1 MRSAA
6 AIFSGIALAF
16 VAGAA
21 MAARPPV
28 VVELFTAQGCSSC
41 GPANASVAAM
51 AGRDDVLPL
60 TFSVDYW
67 DYLGWKD
74 TFAQKAFTDRQ
85 RAYAKK
91 LGVREVYT
99 PQVVID
105 GRVQASGVRPAQVEA
120 LLQTQARALRFPPD
134 MEWRGDNRAAVGSG
148 RPPVGGAEVWLVRFD
163 PRDQDVAVRRG
174 DNRGQTIAHRNVVRQ
189 LVRLGAWAGRPRIYR
204 LPPPPEEGLTSA
216 VLVQGAAGGAMIG
229 VLVQATEPKTEETAA
244 R

>member
-6 AIFSGIALAF
+6 AILSGLALAL

-21 MAARPPV
+21 IAARPPV
-28 VVELFTAQGCSSC
+28 VVELYTAQGCSSC

-51 AGRDDVLPL
+51 AGRDDILPL

>member
-1 MRSAA
+1 MRRAV
-6 AIFSGIALAF
+6 AILSGLA
-16 VAGAA
+16 VILSAGAA
-21 MAARPPV
+21 LAARPPV

-51 AGRDDVLPL
+51 AARDDVLPL

-148 RPPVGGAEVWLVRFD
+148 RPPAGGAEVWLVRFD

-174 DNRGQTIAHRNVVRQ
+174 DNRGQTIGHRNVVRQ

>member
-6 AIFSGIALAF
+6 AILSGLALAL

-21 MAARPPV
+21 IAARPPV
-28 VVELFTAQGCSSC
+28 VVELYTAQGCSSC
-41 GPANASVAAM
+41 GPANAAVAAM
-51 AGRDDVLPL
+51 AGRDDILPL

-85 RAYAKK
+85 RAYAKR

-105 GRVQASGVRPAQVEA
+105 GKAQASGVKPAQVEA
-120 LLQTQARALRFPPD
+120 LLKTESRAAKYPPD
-134 MEWRGDNRAAVGSG
+134 MQWVGDTRAAVGSG
-148 RPPVGGAEVWLVRFD
+148 RVPAGGAEVWLVRYD
-163 PRDQDVAVRRG
+163 AREQSVPVRRG
-174 DNRGQTIAHRNVVRQ
+174 DNRGQTIEHRNVVRQ
-189 LVRLGAWAGRPRIYR
+189 LVRLGPWAGRPRAYR
-204 LPPPPEEGLTSA
+204 LPAATEDGLTSA
-216 VLVQGAAGGAMIG
+216 ILVQGVNGGPVIG
-229 VLVQATEPKTEETAA
+229 VLAQPTDAKTDEVAA

>member
-1 MRSAA
+1 
-6 AIFSGIALAF
+6 LA
-16 VAGAA
+16 VILTAGAA

-51 AGRDDVLPL
+51 AARDDVLPL

-105 GRVQASGVRPAQVEA
+105 GKAQASGVRPTQVEA
-120 LLQTQARALRFPPD
+120 LMQTQGRVLKFQPD
-134 MEWRGDNRAAVGSG
+134 MQWLGDTRAAVGTG
-148 RPPVGGAEVWLVRFD
+148 RAPAGGAEVWLVRYD
-163 PRDQDVAVRRG
+163 ARAQDVAVRRG
-174 DNRGQTIAHRNVVRQ
+174 DNRGQTIEHRNVVRQ
-189 LVRLGAWAGRPRIYR
+189 LVRLGPWAGRPRVYR
-204 LPPPPEEGLTSA
+204 LPAPVEDGLTSA
-216 VLVQGAAGGAMIG
+216 ILVQGAAGGAMIG
-229 VLVQATEPKTEETAA
+229 VLVQQAPEAKPEEPAA

>member
-6 AIFSGIALAF
+6 AILSGLA
-16 VAGAA
+16 VILTAGAA

-41 GPANASVAAM
+41 GPANASVAAL
-51 AGRDDVLPL
+51 AARDDVLPL

-105 GRVQASGVRPAQVEA
+105 GKAQVSGVRPAQVETLMQA
-120 LLQTQARALRFPPD
+120 QARAPMNPPD
-134 MEWRGDNRAAVGSG
+134 MEWVGENRAAVGSG
-148 RPPVGGAEVWLVRFD
+148 RAPAGGAEVWLVRFD
-163 PRDQDVAVRRG
+163 ARDQEVAVRRG
-174 DNRGQTIAHRNVVRQ
+174 DNRGQTIEHRNVVRQ
-189 LVRLGAWAGRPRIYR
+189 LVRLGPWAGRPRMYR
-204 LPPPPEEGLTSA
+204 LPPPVEDGLTSA
-216 VLVQGAAGGAMIG
+216 ILVQGAAGGAMIG
-229 VLVQATEPKTEETAA
+229 VMVEEAEAKADETAA

>member
-1 MRSAA
+1 MRKAV
-6 AIFSGIALAF
+6 AILSGLA
-16 VAGAA
+16 VILSAGAA
-21 MAARPPV
+21 LAARPPV

-51 AGRDDVLPL
+51 AAREDVLPL

-216 VLVQGAAGGAMIG
+216 VLVRGAAGGAMIG

>member
-1 MRSAA
+1 MRSAV
-6 AIFSGIALAF
+6 AILSGLALIMT
-16 VAGAA
+16 AGAA

-91 LGVREVYT
+91 LGLREVYT
-99 PQVVID
+99 PQVVVD
-105 GRVQASGVRPAQVEA
+105 GRAQASGVKPAQVDA
-120 LLQTQARALRFPPD
+120 LLKAQARAPQTPPD
-134 MEWRGDNRAAVGSG
+134 MQWVGDSRAAVGSG
-148 RPPVGGAEVWLVRFD
+148 RAPAGGAEVWLVRFD
-163 PRDQDVAVRRG
+163 ARDQSVAVRRG
-174 DNRGQTIAHRNVVRQ
+174 DNRGQTIEHRNVVRQ
-189 LVRLGAWAGRPRIYR
+189 LVRLGSWAGKPRAYR
-204 LPPPPEEGLTSA
+204 LPAPVEDGLTSA
-216 VLVQGAAGGAMIG
+216 ILVQGANGGAMIG
-229 VLVQATEPKTEETAA
+229 VMVQDIEPKADEVAA